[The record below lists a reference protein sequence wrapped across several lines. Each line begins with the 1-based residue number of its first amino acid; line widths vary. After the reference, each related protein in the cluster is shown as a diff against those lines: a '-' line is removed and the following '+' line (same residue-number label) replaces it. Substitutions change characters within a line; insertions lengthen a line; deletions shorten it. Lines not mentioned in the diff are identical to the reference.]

1 MNFFSI
7 LTLAGGLAFFLYG
20 MNVMSHSLER
30 LAGGKFEAILQAIMS
45 NKLKALLLGVG
56 VTAAIQSSSATTV
69 MVIGLVNS
77 QIMSLQQAINVILG
91 AKVGTTVTAW
101 LLSMT
106 GISSSNFFLQLLKPS
121 SFAPVLALIG
131 VIFIIRKKSTKKANI
146 GRIMVG
152 FAVLMAGIST
162 MSDAMT
168 PLSESK
174 MFADIMEV
182 LSNPFLA
189 FAVGLVLTAIVQ
201 SSSASV
207 GILQAIALSSP
218 VGYAVVVPMVVGQN
232 VGVSIS
238 PMIASIGQGTNGKRA
253 AFSYLIANLI
263 GAAVFLVLF
272 YLIHAFIGFG
282 FMAQSAGIAG
292 IAVIHTCFNIFVV
305 IILFPFTKYIEMV
318 MIRLFPDKEVEEDTT
333 FAVLDESFMATPT
346 FALQQSKSL
355 VDEMAKKA
363 LDDIKDAIGLYS
375 NFDQA
380 VFDKIKASEQ
390 EIDHYEDQ
398 IGKYL
403 VQLGKKNMS
412 SEDSRCL
419 SLELQAVGDLERIS
433 DHSINLAES
442 AQELHDKGLSFS
454 ESAKEDIRVL
464 SEAVLDILANAV
476 RAFVNEETTSASNVE
491 PLEEVID
498 EITVLMRQRH
508 IERLKNGDCS
518 IELGFILADML
529 TNMERISD
537 HCSNLAI
544 YVIQMLDKN
553 SLESHEYLDTLERNK
568 TVEFINNYKWYKRE
582 YQLK

>member
-1 MNFFSI
+1 
-7 LTLAGGLAFFLYG
+7 
-20 MNVMSHSLER
+20 
-30 LAGGKFEAILQAIMS
+30 
-45 NKLKALLLGVG
+45 
-56 VTAAIQSSSATTV
+56 
-69 MVIGLVNS
+69 
-77 QIMSLQQAINVILG
+77 
-91 AKVGTTVTAW
+91 
-101 LLSMT
+101 
-106 GISSSNFFLQLLKPS
+106 
-121 SFAPVLALIG
+121 
-131 VIFIIRKKSTKKANI
+131 
-146 GRIMVG
+146 
-152 FAVLMAGIST
+152 
-162 MSDAMT
+162 
-168 PLSESK
+168 
-174 MFADIMEV
+174 
-182 LSNPFLA
+182 
-189 FAVGLVLTAIVQ
+189 
-201 SSSASV
+201 
-207 GILQAIALSSP
+207 
-218 VGYAVVVPMVVGQN
+218 
-232 VGVSIS
+232 
-238 PMIASIGQGTNGKRA
+238 
-253 AFSYLIANLI
+253 
-263 GAAVFLVLF
+263 
-272 YLIHAFIGFG
+272 
-282 FMAQSAGIAG
+282 MAQSAGIAG

>member
-131 VIFIIRKKSTKKANI
+131 VIFILRKRSTKKANI

-232 VGVSIS
+232 VGASIS

-433 DHSINLAES
+433 DHSLNLAES

>member
-7 LTLAGGLAFFLYG
+7 LTLAVGLAFFLYG

-45 NKLKALLLGVG
+45 KKLKALLLGVG

-232 VGVSIS
+232 VGASIS

>member
-232 VGVSIS
+232 VGASIS

-292 IAVIHTCFNIFVV
+292 IDVIHTCFNIFVV

>member
-232 VGVSIS
+232 VGASIS

-454 ESAKEDIRVL
+454 ESAKENIRVL

>member
-131 VIFIIRKKSTKKANI
+131 VIFILRKRSTKKANI

-232 VGVSIS
+232 VGASIS

-363 LDDIKDAIGLYS
+363 LDDIKNAIGLYS

-433 DHSINLAES
+433 DHSLNLAES

>member
-232 VGVSIS
+232 VGASIS

-363 LDDIKDAIGLYS
+363 LDDIKNAIGLYS

-433 DHSINLAES
+433 DHSLNLAES

-553 SLESHEYLDTLERNK
+553 SLEPHEYLDTLERNK

>member
-189 FAVGLVLTAIVQ
+189 FAVGLVLTAVVQ

-232 VGVSIS
+232 VGASIS

-318 MIRLFPDKEVEEDTT
+318 MIRLFPDKEEEDTT

-433 DHSINLAES
+433 DHSLNLAES

-454 ESAKEDIRVL
+454 ESAKDDIRVL

-508 IERLKNGDCS
+508 IERLKSGDCS

-553 SLESHEYLDTLERNK
+553 TLESHEYLDTLERNK
-568 TVEFINNYKWYKRE
+568 TVEFVNNYKWYKRE

>member
-232 VGVSIS
+232 VGASIS

-454 ESAKEDIRVL
+454 ESAKDDIRVL

-508 IERLKNGDCS
+508 IERLKSGDCS

>member
-232 VGVSIS
+232 VGASIS

-433 DHSINLAES
+433 DHSLNLAES
-442 AQELHDKGLSFS
+442 AQEFHDKGLSFS
-454 ESAKEDIRVL
+454 ESAKDDIRVL

-508 IERLKNGDCS
+508 IERLKSGDCS

-553 SLESHEYLDTLERNK
+553 TLESHEYLDTLERNK
-568 TVEFINNYKWYKRE
+568 TVEFVNNYKWYKRE
-582 YQLK
+582 YKLK

>member
-131 VIFIIRKKSTKKANI
+131 VIFILRKRSTKKANI

-232 VGVSIS
+232 VGASIS

>member
-232 VGVSIS
+232 VGASIS

-363 LDDIKDAIGLYS
+363 LDDIKNAIGLYS

-433 DHSINLAES
+433 DHSLNLAES

>member
-232 VGVSIS
+232 VGASIS

-568 TVEFINNYKWYKRE
+568 TVEFINNYKCYKRE

>member
-232 VGVSIS
+232 VGASIS

-363 LDDIKDAIGLYS
+363 LDDIKNAIGLYS

>member
-20 MNVMSHSLER
+20 MNVMSHSLEK

-45 NKLKALLLGVG
+45 NKLKALFLGVG

-131 VIFIIRKKSTKKANI
+131 VIFILRKRSTKKANI

-232 VGVSIS
+232 VGASIS

-363 LDDIKDAIGLYS
+363 LDDIKNAIGLYS

-433 DHSINLAES
+433 DHSLNLAES

>member
-232 VGVSIS
+232 VGASIS

-433 DHSINLAES
+433 DHSLNLAES

-454 ESAKEDIRVL
+454 ESAKDDIRVL
-464 SEAVLDILANAV
+464 SEAVLDILANAD

>member
-232 VGVSIS
+232 VGASIS

-568 TVEFINNYKWYKRE
+568 TVEFVNNYKWYKRE
-582 YQLK
+582 YKLK

>member
-232 VGVSIS
+232 VGASIS

-433 DHSINLAES
+433 DHSLNLAES

-454 ESAKEDIRVL
+454 ESAKDDIRVL

-508 IERLKNGDCS
+508 IERLKSGDCS

-553 SLESHEYLDTLERNK
+553 SLEPHEYLDTLERNK

>member
-232 VGVSIS
+232 VGASIS

-282 FMAQSAGIAG
+282 FMAQSAGIVG

-518 IELGFILADML
+518 IELGFILAYML

>member
-232 VGVSIS
+232 VGASIS

-454 ESAKEDIRVL
+454 ESAKDDIRVL

>member
-232 VGVSIS
+232 VGASIS

-433 DHSINLAES
+433 DHSLNLAES

>member
-232 VGVSIS
+232 VGASIS

-263 GAAVFLVLF
+263 DAAVFLVLF

-433 DHSINLAES
+433 DHSLNLAES

-454 ESAKEDIRVL
+454 ESAKDDIRVL

>member
-232 VGVSIS
+232 VGASIS

>member
-232 VGVSIS
+232 VGASIS

-498 EITVLMRQRH
+498 EITVLRRQRH

>member
-232 VGVSIS
+232 VGASIS

-433 DHSINLAES
+433 DHSLNLAES

-454 ESAKEDIRVL
+454 ESAKDDIRVL

>member
-232 VGVSIS
+232 VGASIS

-491 PLEEVID
+491 PVEEVID

>member
-232 VGVSIS
+232 VGASIS

-355 VDEMAKKA
+355 VYEMAKKA

>member
-232 VGVSIS
+232 VGASIS

-433 DHSINLAES
+433 DHSLNLAES

-454 ESAKEDIRVL
+454 ESAKDDIRVL

-508 IERLKNGDCS
+508 IERLKSGDCS

>member
-232 VGVSIS
+232 VGASIS

-508 IERLKNGDCS
+508 IERLKSGDCS

>member
-232 VGVSIS
+232 VGASIS

-363 LDDIKDAIGLYS
+363 LDDIKNAIGLYS

-433 DHSINLAES
+433 DHSLNLAES

-508 IERLKNGDCS
+508 IERLKSGDCS

-553 SLESHEYLDTLERNK
+553 TLESHEYLDTLERNK
-568 TVEFINNYKWYKRE
+568 TVEFVNNYKWYKRE
-582 YQLK
+582 YKLK

>member
-232 VGVSIS
+232 VGASIS

-433 DHSINLAES
+433 DHSLNLAES

-508 IERLKNGDCS
+508 IERLKSGDCS

>member
-232 VGVSIS
+232 VGASIS

-491 PLEEVID
+491 PLE
-498 EITVLMRQRH
+498 
-508 IERLKNGDCS
+508 
-518 IELGFILADML
+518 
-529 TNMERISD
+529 
-537 HCSNLAI
+537 
-544 YVIQMLDKN
+544 
-553 SLESHEYLDTLERNK
+553 
-568 TVEFINNYKWYKRE
+568 
-582 YQLK
+582 

>member
-232 VGVSIS
+232 VGASIS

-433 DHSINLAES
+433 DHSLNLAES

-553 SLESHEYLDTLERNK
+553 TLESHEYLDTLERNK
-568 TVEFINNYKWYKRE
+568 TVEFVNNYKWYKRE
-582 YQLK
+582 YKLK

>member
-232 VGVSIS
+232 VGASIS

-433 DHSINLAES
+433 DHSLNLAES

-454 ESAKEDIRVL
+454 ESAKDDIRVL

-508 IERLKNGDCS
+508 IERLKSGDCS

-553 SLESHEYLDTLERNK
+553 TLESHEYLDTLERNK
-568 TVEFINNYKWYKRE
+568 TVEFVNNYKWYKRE
-582 YQLK
+582 YKLK

>member
-232 VGVSIS
+232 VGASIS

-363 LDDIKDAIGLYS
+363 LDDIKNAIGLYS

-433 DHSINLAES
+433 DHSLNLAES

-454 ESAKEDIRVL
+454 ESAKDDIRVL

-553 SLESHEYLDTLERNK
+553 SLEPHEYLDTLERNK

>member
-232 VGVSIS
+232 VGASIS

-433 DHSINLAES
+433 DHSLNLAES

-553 SLESHEYLDTLERNK
+553 TLESHEYLDTLERNK

>member
-232 VGVSIS
+232 VGASIS

-476 RAFVNEETTSASNVE
+476 RAFINEETTSASNVE

>member
-232 VGVSIS
+232 VGASIS

-433 DHSINLAES
+433 DHSLNLAES

-508 IERLKNGDCS
+508 IERLKSGDCS

-553 SLESHEYLDTLERNK
+553 TLESHEYLDTLERNK
-568 TVEFINNYKWYKRE
+568 TVEFVNNYKWYKRE
-582 YQLK
+582 YKLK